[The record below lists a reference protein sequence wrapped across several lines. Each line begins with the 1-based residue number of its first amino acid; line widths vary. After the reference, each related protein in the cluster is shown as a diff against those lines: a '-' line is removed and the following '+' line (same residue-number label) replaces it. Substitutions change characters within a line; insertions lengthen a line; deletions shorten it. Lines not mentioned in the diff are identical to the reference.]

1 LASVV
6 PAPPAALGPATAK
19 MSFAPGTVVPPV
31 SVSVAVSACE
41 PPAALDPESG
51 VSDSVGGITALP
63 PTARKPEMKVFGL
76 PCSGPSA
83 SVSSSSP
90 SGTSG
95 CP

>member
-6 PAPPAALGPATAK
+6 PAPPVALAPATAK
-19 MSFAPGTVVPPV
+19 MMFAPGTVVPPLL
-31 SVSVAVSACE
+31 VSVAVSACE
-41 PPAALDPESG
+41 PPAVLDPESG
-51 VSDSVGGITALP
+51 VNDSVGGITALP
-63 PTARKPEMKVFGL
+63 PTPRKPAMKVVGL

-90 SGTSG
+90 SGTFG